1 MNDYQS
7 IDHGYATT
15 IHKNQGATVDRAF
28 VLASGTMGGHL
39 TYVAMTRHRD
49 GAQLYVDGQEFTNA
63 RADQMLAQGKLMEH
77 GAAPYKHKEG
87 NSQSY
92 FVTLENAKGE
102 RHTTWGV
109 DLESAMAETKPEIGA
124 TISLQHQ
131 GSEPVRL
138 PDGQTVERHSWK
150 VMDAGELAY
159 AQLESRLSRSGVKE
173 TTLDYAKDFAERR
186 GIAEA
191 FEIKSEIE
199 LAPAKTLSQDITSRL
214 AHPGKEQ
221 QDRPERQRVHEEC
234 ADDLVGPVGGR
245 EGPRQKAT
253 YSREAIERL
262 PLDQPPRR
270 PEHAIASPGHQQ
282 AEKRPQRA
290 ETQKR
295 SMFSPA
301 SSSMRAVELPASA
314 MGPCRRNG
322 REGERACGRRRRR
335 TGLQSGRGL

>member
-234 ADDLVGPVGGR
+234 ADDLAGPVGGR